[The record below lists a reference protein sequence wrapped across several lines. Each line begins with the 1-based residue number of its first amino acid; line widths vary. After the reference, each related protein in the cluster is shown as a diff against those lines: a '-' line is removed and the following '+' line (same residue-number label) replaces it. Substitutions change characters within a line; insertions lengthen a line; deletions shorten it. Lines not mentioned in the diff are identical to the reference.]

1 MFLKTNKWLV
11 NEKTE
16 EKKELMRRVNDSEEA
31 TGEHILEG
39 GNCKKIQYYLSE
51 IKLNL
56 FIFVFSNS

>member
-1 MFLKTNKWLV
+1 V

-16 EKKELMRRVNDSEEA
+16 ERRELMRRMSDSEEA
-31 TGEHILEG
+31 IGDQILEG

-56 FIFVFSNS
+56 VLFLFSYS

>member
-1 MFLKTNKWLV
+1 MFLKTNRWLV

-16 EKKELMRRVNDSEEA
+16 ERGELMRRINDTEEA
-31 TGEHILEG
+31 IGEQSLEG

-56 FIFVFSNS
+56 FILVFSNL